1 MRKKK
6 IGKNLGTPGKQ
17 TKRNE
22 TQHNEE
28 MIAKMHGA
36 QYSKLWHT
44 FRAQAVKNLRMNGH
58 GPAPL
63 GPPAHMYLVIL
74 NTAAAAT
81 ATAASAAKDN
91 AT

>member
-36 QYSKLWHT
+36 NFDTH
-44 FRAQAVKNLRMNGH
+44 F
-58 GPAPL
+58 
-63 GPPAHMYLVIL
+63 AHRPSRIFV
-74 NTAAAAT
+74 
-81 ATAASAAKDN
+81 
-91 AT
+91 

>member
-36 QYSKLWHT
+36 NFDTHFALI
-44 FRAQAVKNLRMNGH
+44 A
-58 GPAPL
+58 
-63 GPPAHMYLVIL
+63 
-74 NTAAAAT
+74 
-81 ATAASAAKDN
+81 
-91 AT
+91 